1 MFKILLLIIVCGLL
15 IGAYIVKKGI
25 GCLLALIAMII
36 IGVLILPF
44 LNDTAPD
51 SSNDSGSSTDNA
63 VEQKNDDYSQVYFD
77 ELADELANG
86 VDSAKSKYLDK
97 KVIIV
102 GNFDKMNSDE
112 NARIEGVSDDSIV
125 ISSDEDNITLLVVGR
140 MQTDEQREEFSQF
153 SEDDMVIV
161 RGTITDIS
169 ESAFFMDIDDIG

>member
-63 VEQKNDDYSQVYFD
+63 VEQKNDD
-77 ELADELANG
+77 
-86 VDSAKSKYLDK
+86 
-97 KVIIV
+97 
-102 GNFDKMNSDE
+102 
-112 NARIEGVSDDSIV
+112 
-125 ISSDEDNITLLVVGR
+125 
-140 MQTDEQREEFSQF
+140 
-153 SEDDMVIV
+153 
-161 RGTITDIS
+161 
-169 ESAFFMDIDDIG
+169 

>member
-51 SSNDSGSSTDNA
+51 SSNDSGSSTDNT
-63 VEQKNDDYSQVYFD
+63 VEQKIDGYSQVYFD

-125 ISSDEDNITLLVVGR
+125 ISSDEDDITLLVVGR

-169 ESAFFMDIDDIG
+169 ESAFFMDINDIG

>member
-1 MFKILLLIIVCGLL
+1 MFKILLLIIACGLL

-25 GCLLALIAMII
+25 GCLLTLIAMII
-36 IGVLILPF
+36 IGLLILPF
-44 LNDTAPD
+44 LSDTAPD

-102 GNFDKMNSDE
+102 GNFDKMNLDE
-112 NARIEGVSDDSIV
+112 DARIEGVSEDSIV
-125 ISSDEDNITLLVVGR
+125 ISSDEDDITLLVVGR
-140 MQTDEQREEFSQF
+140 MQTDEQREEFKQF

-161 RGTITDIS
+161 KGTITDIS

>member
-1 MFKILLLIIVCGLL
+1 M
-15 IGAYIVKKGI
+15 
-25 GCLLALIAMII
+25 
-36 IGVLILPF
+36 LILPF
-44 LNDTAPD
+44 LKDAATD
-51 SSNDSGSSTDNA
+51 STNDSGSSTDNT
-63 VEQKNDDYSQVYFD
+63 VEQKIDGYSQVYFD

-140 MQTDEQREEFSQF
+140 MQTDEQREAFKQF
-153 SEDDMVIV
+153 SEDDMVIA
-161 RGTITDIS
+161 RGTITDIN

>member
-44 LNDTAPD
+44 LSDTAPD

-86 VDSAKSKYLDK
+86 VDAAKSKYLDQK
-97 KVIIV
+97 IVIV
-102 GNFDKMNSDE
+102 GNFDKMNLDE

-125 ISSDEDNITLLVVGR
+125 ISSDEDDITLLVVGR
-140 MQTDEQREEFSQF
+140 MQTDEQREEFRQF
-153 SEDDMVIV
+153 SEDDMVIL